1 MFPISFISRETG
13 ISAATLRKWEQRYG
27 FPKPD
32 RENNRR
38 TYSEEELTSLREIK
52 RLLDQGARP
61 STVLSDSTRFTAS
74 LNICSPAQSKQSI
87 FIETALS
94 LLIEHRVRELCLLLE
109 KKLKKLGTF
118 RFVNEVAAPLTTVVG
133 DNWAN
138 GTISIFAEHCYTTQ
152 MYALLTSVV
161 KPIPNTEHIPRVLL
175 ATIPGEK
182 HTLGISM
189 VQALLSEQEAYC
201 INLGSELPLL
211 EFPKAVTHYQA
222 HIFGISFSSAF
233 PKRAIVP
240 ALVKLRD
247 VLPAHITLWIGG
259 TGAKLLDTIPDGVQ
273 SLTSASAVVA
283 AYTEYKEQFKVNQKF
298 FLHQ

>member
-61 STVLSDSTRFTAS
+61 SIILSDSTRFTAPLSVCS
-74 LNICSPAQSKQSI
+74 LAHNKQTI
-87 FIETALS
+87 FIETALG

-118 RFVNEVAAPLTTVVG
+118 RFVNEVAEPLTVVVG

-152 MYALLTSVV
+152 MYNNGQ
-161 KPIPNTEHIPRVLL
+161 KPWF
-175 ATIPGEK
+175 
-182 HTLGISM
+182 HTFRM
-189 VQALLSEQEAYC
+189 HEY
-201 INLGSELPLL
+201 
-211 EFPKAVTHYQA
+211 
-222 HIFGISFSSAF
+222 
-233 PKRAIVP
+233 
-240 ALVKLRD
+240 D
-247 VLPAHITLWIGG
+247 PAHNSRHAGG
-259 TGAKLLDTIPDGVQ
+259 RVTKSLDPSTQ
-273 SLTSASAVVA
+273 RQAV
-283 AYTEYKEQFKVNQKF
+283 
-298 FLHQ
+298 

>member
-61 STVLSDSTRFTAS
+61 SIILSDSTRFTAPLSVCS
-74 LNICSPAQSKQSI
+74 LAHNKQTI
-87 FIETALS
+87 FIETALG

-118 RFVNEVAAPLTTVVG
+118 RFVNEVAEPLTVVVG
-133 DNWAN
+133 DKWAN

-152 MYALLTSVV
+152 MNALLSSVV
-161 KPIPNTEHIPRVLL
+161 KPIPDTDHIPRVLL
-175 ATIPGEK
+175 ATLTGEK

-189 VQALLSEQEAYC
+189 VQALLSEQGACC
-201 INLGSELPLL
+201 INLGSELPLP
-211 EFPKAVTHYQA
+211 EFPKAVTYYQTN
-222 HIFGISFSSAF
+222 IVGISFSMAF

-240 ALVKLRD
+240 ALEKLRAT
-247 VLPAHITLWIGG
+247 LPPEVTLWIGG
-259 TGAKLLDTIPDGVQ
+259 SGARLLDTIPDGVQ
-273 SLTSASAVVA
+273 SYLSAPEVVA
-283 AYTEYKEQFKVNQKF
+283 AYKDYKEQLKVNLKQ
-298 FLHQ
+298 